1 MKRSRFTQE
10 QIIGVLKEYQ
20 AGASASDLCRKHGIS
35 DAMFYTTFYTWRSK
49 YSGMEVS
56 DARKLMGLEDEN
68 SRLKKLLAESMLDIS
83 ALKEML
89 AENF

>member
-20 AGASASDLCRKHGIS
+20 AGASASDLCRNHGIS
-35 DAMFYTTFYTWRSK
+35 DAMFYTWRSK

-56 DARKLMGLEDEN
+56 DARKLKGLEEKDAWL
-68 SRLKKLLAESMLDIS
+68 RRLLAESMPGLS
-83 ALKEML
+83 TLKGML
-89 AENF
+89 AKIF

>member
-68 SRLKKLLAESMLDIS
+68 SRLKKLLAEQMLDAA
-83 ALKEML
+83 ALRELLSKKW
-89 AENF
+89 